1 MKPSISR
8 TAPLHLK
15 VVQKISDAISAGTYQ
30 VGDRLPAERDLAK
43 KYAVGRGTVREAIKD
58 LAARKLVEVRRGSGV
73 YVTGVP
79 TTSGMPVPMD
89 IDPFELSE
97 ARLLFE
103 GEVAAQAAAQI
114 TDQEIDE
121 LDRLLSEMDAANRR
135 GTGEEADRR
144 FHRAI
149 ALATRNAAMTAV
161 VDALWTIRL
170 QSPKCVQLFAHSRR
184 RGTKPVVA
192 EHRAIMEALRSRNP
206 GAARAAMRAHLQQ
219 VLNYLLDA
227 SEKEAM
233 TEARTKVSERRS
245 RFSPSTRTPAT

>member
-1 MKPSISR
+1 
-8 TAPLHLK
+8 

-43 KYAVGRGTVREAIKD
+43 KHAVGRGTVREAIKD
-58 LAARKLVEVRRGSGV
+58 LAARQLVDVRRGSGV
-73 YVTGVP
+73 YVAGVP

-103 GEVAAQAAAQI
+103 GEVAAQAASQI
-114 TDQEIDE
+114 TDKEIDE
-121 LDRLLSEMDAANRR
+121 LDRLLVEMEHANRR
-135 GTGEEADRR
+135 GTGEEADRQ

-161 VDALWTIRL
+161 VDALWSIRL
-170 QSPKCVQLFAHSRR
+170 QSPKCVTLFARSRR
-184 RGTKPVVA
+184 RGTKPVIA
-192 EHRAIMEALRSRNP
+192 EHRSIVEALRSRNP
-206 GAARAAMRAHLQQ
+206 KAAREAMRAHLQQ

-227 SEKEAM
+227 SERDAL
-233 TEARTKVSERRS
+233 TEVRTKVSERRS
-245 RFSPSTRTPAT
+245 RFAPLTRTPAA